1 MERHNYINQRVFGP
15 RKTIPI
21 QALNECSTSVVQH
34 LRRNIFVKNDFQKFF
49 RRHLPRAISS
59 ITANSN
65 SGIFS
70 RDMGTAHK
78 ARRTGIPGTPTFLF
92 RPLTMLCLLF
102 SKISLHQRSF
112 TRKWLQILMELK
124 SRAIKAQMVT
134 PVQRF
139 VYRPHVSS
147 KACDNVVNGVI
158 RHTVYIQAPAIFL
171 NACFRF

>member
-1 MERHNYINQRVFGP
+1 
-15 RKTIPI
+15 
-21 QALNECSTSVVQH
+21 
-34 LRRNIFVKNDFQKFF
+34 
-49 RRHLPRAISS
+49 
-59 ITANSN
+59 
-65 SGIFS
+65 
-70 RDMGTAHK
+70 MGTAHK

-158 RHTVYIQAPAIFL
+158 RHTVYILIQAPAIFL
-171 NACFRF
+171 NTCFRFWCWTLLLSISILQCICYFTSCVYAALLISAVMYYWLM